1 MTALAYGDIDALVRS
16 IWTAGWTHV
25 DVPTFWRAQE
35 VGVLPDPRIT
45 PHFMRNE
52 LTYGR
57 ESTIAFGGGRFAN
70 QKLKYGSVVLRVF
83 SDTNLA
89 NDTVALGLLSDAE
102 AVYRSL
108 RTGAISFIGGMSG
121 FDENDADEPLMD
133 AGNWTMR
140 GSLIVWQYRFTG

>member
-1 MTALAYGDIDALVRS
+1 
-16 IWTAGWTHV
+16 
-25 DVPTFWRAQE
+25 
-35 VGVLPDPRIT
+35 
-45 PHFMRNE
+45 MRNE

-57 ESTIAFGGGRFAN
+57 ETTVGFGGGRFAN
-70 QKLKYGSVVLRVF
+70 EKAKFGSVTLRVF

-108 RTGAISFIGGMSG
+108 RSGSLSFIGGMSG
-121 FDENDADEPLMD
+121 FDASDDDEPVTD

-140 GSLIVWQYRFTG
+140 GSLIVWQYRFIG